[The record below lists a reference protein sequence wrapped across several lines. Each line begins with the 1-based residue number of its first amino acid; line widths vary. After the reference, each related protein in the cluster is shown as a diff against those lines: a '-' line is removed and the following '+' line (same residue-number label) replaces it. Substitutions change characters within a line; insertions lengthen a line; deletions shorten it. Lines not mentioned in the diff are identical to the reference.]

1 MARAMRLNPLDPL
14 IFGMQNG
21 TAAAHFLAGRYD
33 EASAWAERALRM
45 NQSYSP
51 AMRVG
56 AAGHALA
63 GRLTEASKL
72 MAQMR
77 QIDPELRVS
86 NLAELIPF
94 RRPGDVAR
102 YAEGLRRAGLPED

>member
-1 MARAMRLNPLDPL
+1 MAHAMRLNPLDPL

-21 TAAAHFLAGRYD
+21 TAAAHFLGCRYD
-33 EASAWAERALRM
+33 AASVWAERALRI

-63 GRLTEASKL
+63 GRLVEASKF
-72 MAQMR
+72 MAEMR
-77 QIDPELRVS
+77 HIDPELRIS
-86 NLAELIPF
+86 NLAELVPF
-94 RRPGDVAR
+94 RRPEDVAR
-102 YAEGLRRAGLPED
+102 YAEGLRRAGLPEE